1 MAEVHVDT
9 VIIRLNDQFD
19 MEVRHPSGKTCAMI
33 HVKVD
38 ATGNTVINYTKGI
51 REVEVKEIA

>member
-1 MAEVHVDT
+1 
-9 VIIRLNDQFD
+9 